1 MRLLVVI
8 LLSIST
14 SLSGWAGSLT
24 AHIEEQCHVVEG
36 EHHEE
41 SLSDHEEAHHATP
54 GHEQHD
60 AEDDCEPE
68 HCSDHCNV
76 CHTSAPGCVTASAES
91 KALDDP
97 LRKGVSIRDQD
108 KLSSISLRP
117 DTPPPKA

>member
-1 MRLLVVI
+1 M
-8 LLSIST
+8 
-14 SLSGWAGSLT
+14 T
-24 AHIEEQCHVVEG
+24 AHIEEQCHVVED

-60 AEDDCEPE
+60 AEADCEPE

-76 CHTSAPGCVTASAES
+76 CHTSATASVISSTEH
-91 KALDDP
+91 KALVDP
-97 LRKGVSIRDQD
+97 LRNDVSIGDQD
-108 KLSSISLRP
+108 ELSSISLRP